1 MASEEKTKE
10 NEELVEESSKVEEK
24 KGRKKEKAEK
34 QPKEK
39 EKVDIKREILSYVIL
54 LAIVAGV
61 VLLINTF
68 VLINAK
74 IPSGSMEN
82 TIMENDQIFGNR
94 LAYKLGG
101 EPQRMDIIIFKFPDD
116 ESKLFIKRIIG
127 LPGETVEIIDGRVY
141 INGSNTS
148 IDDSFCKET
157 PQGDFGPYV
166 VPEGKYFVMGDNRN
180 HSNDSRLWTNKFVS
194 RDQIVGK
201 AVLRYWP
208 LDKIGL
214 L

>member
-1 MASEEKTKE
+1 MASMNETTEK
-10 NEELVEESSKVEEK
+10 EELAN
-24 KGRKKEKAEK
+24 EKARK
-34 QPKEK
+34 NQKPK

-61 VLLINTF
+61 VLIINTF
-68 VLINAK
+68 FLMNAK

-101 EPQRMDIIIFKFPDD
+101 DPQRMDIIIFKYPDD

-127 LPGETVEIIDGRVY
+127 LPGETVEVVDGRVY

-157 PQGDFGPYV
+157 PLGDFGPYT
-166 VPEGKYFVMGDNRN
+166 VPADSYFVMGDNRN
-180 HSNDSRLWTNKFVS
+180 HSNDSRLWTNKFVR

-201 AVLRYWP
+201 AFLRYWP
-208 LDKIGL
+208 LNKIGL

>member
-1 MASEEKTKE
+1 MASMNETTEK
-10 NEELVEESSKVEEK
+10 EELAN
-24 KGRKKEKAEK
+24 EKARK
-34 QPKEK
+34 NQKPK

-54 LAIVAGV
+54 LAVVAGV
-61 VLLINTF
+61 VLIINTF
-68 VLINAK
+68 FLINAK

-101 EPQRMDIIIFKFPDD
+101 DPQRMDIIIFKYPDD

-127 LPGETVEIIDGRVY
+127 LPGETVEVVDGRVY

-157 PQGDFGPYV
+157 PLGDFGPYT
-166 VPEGKYFVMGDNRN
+166 VPADSYFVMGDNRN
-180 HSNDSRLWTNKFVS
+180 HSNDSRLWTNKFVR

-201 AVLRYWP
+201 AFLRYWP
-208 LDKIGL
+208 LNKIGL

>member
-1 MASEEKTKE
+1 MASMNETTEK
-10 NEELVEESSKVEEK
+10 EELAN
-24 KGRKKEKAEK
+24 EKARK
-34 QPKEK
+34 NQKPK

-54 LAIVAGV
+54 LAVVAGV
-61 VLLINTF
+61 VLIINTF
-68 VLINAK
+68 FLINAK

-101 EPQRMDIIIFKFPDD
+101 DPQRMDIIIFKYPDD

-127 LPGETVEIIDGRVY
+127 LPGETVEVVDGRVY

-157 PQGDFGPYV
+157 PLGDFGPYT
-166 VPEGKYFVMGDNRN
+166 VPAESYFVMGDNRN
-180 HSNDSRLWTNKFVS
+180 HSNDSRLWTNKFVR

-201 AVLRYWP
+201 AFLRYWP
-208 LDKIGL
+208 LNKIGL

>member
-1 MASEEKTKE
+1 MASMNETTEK
-10 NEELVEESSKVEEK
+10 EELAN
-24 KGRKKEKAEK
+24 EKARK
-34 QPKEK
+34 NQKPK

-54 LAIVAGV
+54 LAVVAGV
-61 VLLINTF
+61 VLIINTF
-68 VLINAK
+68 FLINAK

-101 EPQRMDIIIFKFPDD
+101 DPQRMDIIIFKYPDD

-127 LPGETVEIIDGRVY
+127 LPGETVEVVDGRVY

-157 PQGDFGPYV
+157 PLGDFGPYT
-166 VPEGKYFVMGDNRN
+166 VPADSYFVMGDNRN
-180 HSNDSRLWTNKFVS
+180 HSNDSRLWTNKFVR

-201 AVLRYWP
+201 AFLRYWP
-208 LDKIGL
+208 LNKIGL
-214 L
+214 VS

>member
-1 MASEEKTKE
+1 MNETTEK
-10 NEELVEESSKVEEK
+10 EELANEK
-24 KGRKKEKAEK
+24 ARKKQK
-34 QPKEK
+34 PK

-54 LAIVAGV
+54 LAVVAGV
-61 VLLINTF
+61 VLIINTF
-68 VLINAK
+68 FLINAK

-101 EPQRMDIIIFKFPDD
+101 DPQRMDIIIFKYPDD

-127 LPGETVEIIDGRVY
+127 LPGETVEVVDGRVY

-157 PQGDFGPYV
+157 PLGDFGPYT
-166 VPEGKYFVMGDNRN
+166 VPADSYFVMGDNRN
-180 HSNDSRLWTNKFVS
+180 HSNDSRLWTNKFVR

-201 AVLRYWP
+201 AFLRYWP
-208 LDKIGL
+208 LNKIGL

>member
-1 MASEEKTKE
+1 MASMNETTEK
-10 NEELVEESSKVEEK
+10 EELAN
-24 KGRKKEKAEK
+24 EKARK
-34 QPKEK
+34 NQKPK

-54 LAIVAGV
+54 LAVVAGV
-61 VLLINTF
+61 VLIINTF
-68 VLINAK
+68 FLINAK

-101 EPQRMDIIIFKFPDD
+101 DPQRMDIIIFKYPDD

-127 LPGETVEIIDGRVY
+127 LPGETVEVVDGRVY

-157 PQGDFGPYV
+157 PLGDFGPYT
-166 VPEGKYFVMGDNRN
+166 VPADSYFVMGDNRN
-180 HSNDSRLWTNKFVS
+180 HSNDSRLWTNKSVR

-201 AVLRYWP
+201 AFLRYWP
-208 LDKIGL
+208 LNKIGL